1 MVPNNSAARLFIFKV
16 FSLPTRLIW
25 TYTVIN
31 FSIIFLPTCLLSTIF
46 YYFFL
51 FSILFIIIFHYN
63 WFYKALFYCIFII
76 LLLSILKRSKFH
88 IKSEYTYVKVL
99 RKFLPTRLL
108 GPTRLLNFRLF
119 SHLHG
124 YLDSTLIRHHKVI
137 SILKRIG
144 SIQLVKNRLIG
155 LERCWRSWIFVVVST

>member
-1 MVPNNSAARLFIFKV
+1 MLHTYLFSSF
-16 FSLPTRLIW
+16 FSYQHSLIW

-31 FSIIFLPTCLLSTIF
+31 FSIIFLPTCLLSTIS
-46 YYFFL
+46 YYSFI
-51 FSILFIIIFHYN
+51 FSILFIAIFCYN
-63 WFYKALFYCIFII
+63 WFNKALFYCIFII

-108 GPTRLLNFRLF
+108 GPTRLLNFRFF

-124 YLDSTLIRHHKVI
+124 YLDSTLIRHHRVDTILKALV
-137 SILKRIG
+137 SILLD
-144 SIQLVKNRLIG
+144 SIRAESLLRWFFPV
-155 LERCWRSWIFVVVST
+155 F

>member
-1 MVPNNSAARLFIFKV
+1 MLNNSAARLFIFKL

-31 FSIIFLPTCLLSTIF
+31 ISIIFLPTCLLSTLF
-46 YYFFL
+46 YHSFS
-51 FSILFIIIFHYN
+51 FSILFIAIFCYN
-63 WFYKALFYCIFII
+63 WFNKALFYCIFII

-108 GPTRLLNFRLF
+108 GPTRLLNFKIS
-119 SHLHG
+119 SHPHCS
-124 YLDSTLIRHHKVI
+124 LDSTLIQPLSVVI
-137 SILKRIG
+137 W
-144 SIQLVKNRLIG
+144 QV
-155 LERCWRSWIFVVVST
+155 W

>member
-1 MVPNNSAARLFIFKV
+1 MPNNSAARLFIFKV

-31 FSIIFLPTCLLSTIF
+31 FSIIFLPTCLLSTIS
-46 YYFFL
+46 YYSFI
-51 FSILFIIIFHYN
+51 FSILFIAIFCYN
-63 WFYKALFYCIFII
+63 WFNKALFYCIFII

-108 GPTRLLNFRLF
+108 GPTRLLNFRFF

-124 YLDSTLIRHHKVI
+124 YLDSTLIRHLRVNTLLG
-137 SILKRIG
+137 ILQQNLKTKARMNI
-144 SIQLVKNRLIG
+144 VKNMWG
-155 LERCWRSWIFVVVST
+155 VFV